1 MDALYGVRFRGP
13 LTPFS
18 RGFAEEL
25 DRLGFTV
32 FSARGQLWLAA
43 HLSRWMAEE
52 GLDAGALTAPV
63 VDAFVSARRAL
74 GYSAFLTPKAL
85 RPLLDY
91 LRWLGVVPQA
101 AKVEP
106 DGLVE
111 VLLQRYHRYLLVERG
126 LRVAVAR
133 GYVEAVRP
141 FVAGCVDADRGELT
155 PPTPGDVSS
164 FMVAECQ
171 RVVPKTAQRVA
182 TALRSLLRFWQVD
195 GVTGQG
201 VDAAVPRVA
210 NRRAALPR
218 PLDDAQVHA
227 LLASCDR
234 GTVAGLRDYAM
245 LTLLARIGLRAGE
258 VAALRLDD
266 IDWRA
271 GQFVVRGKG
280 NRHDVL
286 PLPADAGEGVA
297 AYLRSGRP
305 ATALDRSVFVR
316 IKAPHRGL
324 TAGGVSQ
331 AVAAAAG
338 RAGLGTIYAH
348 RLRHSAATSMLA
360 KGAPLSEIGQ
370 VLRQV
375 RPATTAIYV
384 KVHVEALRPMAR
396 PWPGSLS

>member
-1 MDALYGVRFRGP
+1 M
-13 LTPFS
+13 
-18 RGFAEEL
+18 EL
-25 DRLGFTV
+25 KRLGFTKL
-32 FSARGQLWLAA
+32 SALDQLRLAA
-43 HLSRWMAEE
+43 HLSRWLAEA
-52 GLDAGALTAPV
+52 GLNTPDLTPPV
-63 VDAFVSARRAL
+63 AEAFLAARRSA
-74 GYSAFLTPKAL
+74 GYTAYLTSRAL

-91 LRWLGVVPQA
+91 LRTLGA
-101 AKVEP
+101 APRVTEAEP
-106 DGLVE
+106 EGLAE
-111 VLLQRYHRYLLVERG
+111 VLLQRYHRYLIVERG
-126 LRVAVAR
+126 LRVVVAR
-133 GYVEAVRP
+133 GNVDTVRP
-141 FVAGCVDADRGELT
+141 FVAGCVGADGAELT

-171 RVVPKTAQRVA
+171 RMVPKTAQRVA

-195 GVTGQG
+195 GVTGQA
-201 VDAAVPRVA
+201 VDAAVPKVA

-218 PLDDAQVHA
+218 PLEEEQVHA

-234 GTVAGLRDYAM
+234 DTAAGLRDYAM
-245 LTLLARIGLRAGE
+245 LTLLSRIGLRAGE

-280 NRHDVL
+280 NRHDLL
-286 PLPADAGEGVA
+286 PLPADAGERVA

-305 ATALDRSVFVR
+305 ATALDRSVFIR

-324 TAGGVSQ
+324 TAGGVTQ

-338 RAGLGTIYAH
+338 RAGLGTIFAH

-360 KGAPLSEIGQ
+360 KGAPLFEIGQ

-396 PWPGSLS
+396 PWPGSPS